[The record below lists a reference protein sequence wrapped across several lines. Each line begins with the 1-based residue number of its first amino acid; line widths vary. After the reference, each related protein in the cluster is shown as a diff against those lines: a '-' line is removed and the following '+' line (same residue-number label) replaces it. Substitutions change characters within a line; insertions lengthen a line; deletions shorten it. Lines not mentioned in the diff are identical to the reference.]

1 MKTEKQINRKFSRIK
16 KERDLALKKRIDGE
30 LLPYQQDAY
39 DRLVDNLTY
48 FLNALNWVRK

>member
-1 MKTEKQINRKFSRIK
+1 MKTEKQINRKFIVVK
-16 KERDLALKKRIDGE
+16 KERDLALKKRRDGE
-30 LLPYQQDAY
+30 LLPHQQDAY